1 MQTHDYTLAKMLSPV
16 AVEQEYGIGRSL
28 QARLRASRQLP
39 YHKIGHRS
47 VLMAR
52 ADIEK
57 FLAKRRIN
65 AIGERL

>member
-1 MQTHDYTLAKMLSPV
+1 MQTRDYTSAKMLRPA

-39 YHKIGHRS
+39 YYKVGHRT

-52 ADIEK
+52 TDIEK
-57 FLAKRRIN
+57 FLAARRICN
-65 AIGERL
+65 QWHT